1 MLKSTLP
8 NWTNDS
14 VMLNSKQV
22 NGFQTEAVRFGKPA
36 EPSGGQ
42 TKQCWTRG
50 CPQYFSSKKFLTD
63 KKLTYMIMGVFI
75 QQFYTGCIKRQIWF
89 KINFSIQFSTRIH
102 WTFKVLLEKWAFEF
116 YFIYQQEVPP
126 SSKKTFIPMQ
136 WNLYSRTF

>member
-22 NGFQTEAVRFGKPA
+22 NGFQTEAVRLIDKPAA

-50 CPQYFSSKKFLTD
+50 CPPYFS
-63 KKLTYMIMGVFI
+63 
-75 QQFYTGCIKRQIWF
+75 
-89 KINFSIQFSTRIH
+89 
-102 WTFKVLLEKWAFEF
+102 KVLNLQKTHLYDNGSF
-116 YFIYQQEVPP
+116 YPTILYWVY
-126 SSKKTFIPMQ
+126 KKT
-136 WNLYSRTF
+136 N